1 MIALHRA
8 FDKSYGRR
16 LFAEDL
22 STFLSQRQRFSTLK
36 ETLQKF
42 FESSRIF
49 FFSGNKQSAESKFSI
64 EDVRKL
70 AADLAREEKA
80 AA

>member
-1 MIALHRA
+1 
-8 FDKSYGRR
+8 

-36 ETLQKF
+36 EALQKF